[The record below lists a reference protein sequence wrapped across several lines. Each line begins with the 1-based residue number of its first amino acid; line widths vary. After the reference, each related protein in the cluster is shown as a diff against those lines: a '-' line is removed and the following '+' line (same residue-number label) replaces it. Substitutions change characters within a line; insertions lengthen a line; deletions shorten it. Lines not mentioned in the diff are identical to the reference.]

1 MPRNALG
8 RGLGALIREPE
19 PAQPVPAIEQPAA
32 TSISSGP
39 AAAAAAPARE
49 AMHGP
54 QEIDIDLVEPSP
66 YQPRTRF
73 REEALEELS
82 RSIRASGI
90 IQPIVV
96 RPVGNRYQLIAG
108 ERRWRAAQR
117 AGLRRVAAI
126 VRQVADELALEM
138 TLVEN
143 IQREDLN
150 AMEAARA
157 FDRLMDKFQMTQEA
171 VAERTGKDRAT
182 VANAIRL
189 LKLEPT
195 IQDWIEEGKLS
206 AGHGRALLAVLD
218 PQLRM
223 RFAQRAGLRRVAAI
237 VRQVTD
243 ELALEMTLVENI
255 QREDLNAMEAARAFD
270 RLMDEFQ
277 MTQEAVAERT
287 GKDRAT
293 VANAIRLLKLE
304 PTIQDWIEEGKLSA
318 GHGRALLAVLDPQL
332 RMRFAQRASRG
343 GLTVRQIERL
353 ASRRARGHK
362 EKAEA
367 QVDPNV
373 REALDELQRHLGTKI
388 FLRERTK
395 IRPGQLVLEFYDDH
409 QLMGLYDRLMK

>member
-19 PAQPVPAIEQPAA
+19 PAQPAVEFQPRVPVPV
-32 TSISSGP
+32 TGG
-39 AAAAAAPARE
+39 AAAAPASE
-49 AMHGP
+49 PVSNGP
-54 QEIDIDLVEPSP
+54 QEIDIDLIEPSP

-73 REEALEELS
+73 REEALDELA
-82 RSIRASGI
+82 RSIQASGI

-96 RPVGNRYQLIAG
+96 RPVGRRFQLIAG

-117 AGLRRVAAI
+117 AGLSRVAAI

-157 FDRLMDKFQMTQEA
+157 FERLMEEFQLTQEA

-223 RFAQRAGLRRVAAI
+223 RY
-237 VRQVTD
+237 
-243 ELALEMTLVENI
+243 
-255 QREDLNAMEAARAFD
+255 
-270 RLMDEFQ
+270 
-277 MTQEAVAERT
+277 
-287 GKDRAT
+287 
-293 VANAIRLLKLE
+293 
-304 PTIQDWIEEGKLSA
+304 
-318 GHGRALLAVLDPQL
+318 
-332 RMRFAQRASRG
+332 AQRASRG

-353 ASRRARGHK
+353 ASRRARGGR
-362 EKAEA
+362 EKTEA
-367 QVDPNV
+367 HVDPNV
-373 REALDELQRHLGTKI
+373 REALEELQRHLGTKI

-395 IRPGQLVLEFYDDH
+395 LRPGQLVVEFYDQQ
-409 QLMGLYDRLMK
+409 QLMSLYDRLMK

>member
-19 PAQPVPAIEQPAA
+19 PVEPTPVQTPSAVSAGSA
-32 TSISSGP
+32 V
-39 AAAAAAPARE
+39 AAAPARE
-49 AMHGP
+49 AVYGP
-54 QEIDIDLVEPSP
+54 QELDIDLVEPSP

-73 REEALEELS
+73 REEALDELA
-82 RSIRASGI
+82 RSIQASGI

-126 VRQVADELALEM
+126 VRQV
-138 TLVEN
+138 
-143 IQREDLN
+143 
-150 AMEAARA
+150 
-157 FDRLMDKFQMTQEA
+157 
-171 VAERTGKDRAT
+171 
-182 VANAIRL
+182 
-189 LKLEPT
+189 
-195 IQDWIEEGKLS
+195 
-206 AGHGRALLAVLD
+206 
-218 PQLRM
+218 
-223 RFAQRAGLRRVAAI
+223 
-237 VRQVTD
+237 TD

-255 QREDLNAMEAARAFD
+255 QREDLNAIEAARAFE

-332 RMRFAQRASRG
+332 RMRYAQRASRG

-353 ASRRARGHK
+353 ASRRARGNQ
-362 EKAEA
+362 EKVETRL
-367 QVDPNV
+367 DPNI
-373 REALDELQRHLGTKI
+373 REALEELQRHLGTRI

-395 IRPGQLVLEFYDDH
+395 VRPGQLVLEYYDDN
-409 QLMGLYDRLMK
+409 QLVGLYDRLMK